1 MNRILSIDPSG
12 TGTSGIYFRNG
23 KQEEFNHY
31 QGKEWQKHYHFIVS
45 LVKIY
50 QPNILL
56 YESTNYIS
64 LRGKDMT
71 SLFKL
76 LGALEVLPVEKVKSV
91 PVNQVKT
98 LKDKLLHGTKTIAGL
113 EFKKGR
119 GKGWSLNKQRISPHE
134 LDAWLVYFLGR
145 ENE

>member
-31 QGKEWQKHYHFIVS
+31 QGKEWQKHYHFIAS
-45 LVKIY
+45 LVKAY
-50 QPNILL
+50 QPTVLL
-56 YESTNYIS
+56 YESTNYVS

-76 LGALEVLPVEKVKSV
+76 LGTLEVLPVEKVKSV
-91 PVNQVKT
+91 PVNQVKG
-98 LKDKLLHGTKTIAGL
+98 LKTKLLEGTKTIAGL
-113 EFKKGR
+113 EFAKGR
-119 GKGWSLNKQRISPHE
+119 GKGWSWKSQRISPHE
-134 LDAWLVYFLGR
+134 LDAWLVYWLGGKDD
-145 ENE
+145 